1 MSEQKEKPE
10 RKERRERPDR
20 KARAERKER
29 RERPERKERP
39 ARAERRERP
48 DRKERPARGERRER
62 AAKPVKLN
70 VINEP
75 KESYTG
81 GKSSLCPGCGHD
93 QISNVI
99 ISAAWENGI
108 QPHRIAKMSGIGC
121 SSKTPA
127 YYLGQSH
134 GFNTV
139 HGRMPSVTTGAYA
152 VNKDLLYIGVSGD
165 GDSASI
171 GIGQLIHAIRRNMD
185 MVYIVENNG
194 VYGLTKGQYSAT
206 ADIGSKKKKGPINKT
221 QPIDLCA
228 LAINLG
234 CTFVARSFSGSKKQ
248 LNAILKAA
256 MSHKGFA
263 LIDVISPCVTF
274 NNNDESM
281 RSYGYVRDN
290 EITLH
295 MADYIPHFNPIPEV
309 EVPEGNFRDITL
321 HDGSTI
327 RLETISDTH
336 DPSDAVAA
344 LTALHEAE
352 TMAKHVT
359 GLLYFDSTKASLV
372 EDLGLVDTPL
382 IDIPDKELRPSE
394 AMLNKINAAYLA

>member
-1 MSEQKEKPE
+1 MSDKP
-10 RKERRERPDR
+10 
-20 KARAERKER
+20 A
-29 RERPERKERP
+29 RP
-39 ARAERRERP
+39 ARA
-48 DRKERPARGERRER
+48 
-62 AAKPVKLN
+62 VKLN
-70 VINEP
+70 VLNEP
-75 KESYTG
+75 KDSYTG
-81 GKSSLCPGCGHD
+81 GPSSLCPGCGHD
-93 QISNVI
+93 QISSVI
-99 ISAAWENGI
+99 INAAWENGI
-108 QPHRIAKMSGIGC
+108 EPHRIAKMSGIGC

-152 VNKDLLYIGVSGD
+152 INKDLLYLGVSGD

-206 ADIGSKKKKGPINKT
+206 ADVGSKKKKGPANET

-228 LAINLG
+228 MAINLG

-248 LNAILKAA
+248 LTSLIKAA

-281 RSYGYVRDN
+281 RSYGYVKEN
-290 EITLH
+290 EVTLH
-295 MADYIPHFNPIPEV
+295 MADYIPHFNPVEEI
-309 EVPEGNFRDITL
+309 EVPEGHFRDITL

-327 RLETISDTH
+327 RLETISAEH
-336 DPSDAVAA
+336 NPGDAMAA
-344 LTALHEAE
+344 LTALHNAE
-352 TMAKHVT
+352 TGGKHVT
-359 GLLYFDSTKASLV
+359 GLLYFDASKPSLAEDLALVDDPLVDVPDEVLRPDKASL
-372 EDLGLVDTPL
+372 D
-382 IDIPDKELRPSE
+382 
-394 AMLNKINAAYLA
+394 ALNAEFLS

>member
-1 MSEQKEKPE
+1 VSEQKEKPE
-10 RKERRERPDR
+10 RR
-20 KARAERKER
+20 ER

-39 ARAERRERP
+39 ARRERKERP
-48 DRKERPARGERRER
+48 DRKERPARRER
-62 AAKPVKLN
+62 QARPVKLN

-75 KESYTG
+75 KDSYTG

-99 ISAAWENGI
+99 ITAAWENGI

-206 ADIGSKKKKGPINKT
+206 ADIGSKKKKGPVNKT

-228 LAINLG
+228 MAINLG

-281 RSYGYVRDN
+281 RSYGYVKDN

-295 MADYIPHFNPIPEV
+295 MTDYIPHFNPIPEV

-327 RLETISDTH
+327 RLETISETH
-336 DPSDAVAA
+336 NPSDAVGA

-352 TMAKHVT
+352 EQAKHVT
-359 GLLYFDSTKASLV
+359 GLLYFDNTKASLA
-372 EDLGLVDTPL
+372 EDLALVDTPL
-382 IDIPDKELRPSE
+382 IDVADDDLRPSKATLDE
-394 AMLNKINAAYLA
+394 INAAFLS

>member
-1 MSEQKEKPE
+1 MSEK
-10 RKERRERPDR
+10 
-20 KARAERKER
+20 
-29 RERPERKERP
+29 P
-39 ARAERRERP
+39 ARA
-48 DRKERPARGERRER
+48 AR
-62 AAKPVKLN
+62 PVKLN

-75 KESYTG
+75 KDSYKG
-81 GKSSLCPGCGHD
+81 GPSSLCPGCGHD

-99 ISAAWENGI
+99 INAAWENGI

-206 ADIGSKKKKGPINKT
+206 ADIGSKKKKGPINET

-234 CTFVARSFSGSKKQ
+234 CTFVARSFSGAKKQ

-281 RSYGYVRDN
+281 KSYGYVKEN
-290 EITLH
+290 EVTLH
-295 MADYIPHFNPIPEV
+295 MADYIPHFNPITEV
-309 EVPEGNFRDITL
+309 DVPEGHFRDITL

-327 RLETISDTH
+327 RLETISKEH

-352 TMAKHVT
+352 TDAKHVT
-359 GLLYFDSTKASLV
+359 GLLYFDNTKASLS
-372 EDLGLVDTPL
+372 EDLGLVDKPL
-382 IDIPDKELRPSE
+382 IDVSNDELRPSKST
-394 AMLNKINAAYLA
+394 LDKINSAFLS

>member
-1 MSEQKEKPE
+1 MS
-10 RKERRERPDR
+10 D
-20 KARAERKER
+20 
-29 RERPERKERP
+29 RP
-39 ARAERRERP
+39 ARA
-48 DRKERPARGERRER
+48 
-62 AAKPVKLN
+62 VKLN
-70 VINEP
+70 VLNEP

-81 GKSSLCPGCGHD
+81 GPSSLCPGCGHD

-99 ISAAWENGI
+99 ITAAWENGLE
-108 QPHRIAKMSGIGC
+108 PHRIAKMSGIGC

-152 VNKDLLYIGVSGD
+152 INKDLLYLGVSGD

-206 ADIGSKKKKGPINKT
+206 ADVGSKKKKGPANET

-248 LNAILKAA
+248 LTSILKAA

-281 RSYGYVRDN
+281 RSYGYVKEN

-295 MADYIPHFNPIPEV
+295 MADYIPHFNPMVEI
-309 EVPEGNFRDITL
+309 EVPAGHYRDITL

-327 RLETISDTH
+327 RLETISDEH
-336 DPSDAVAA
+336 DPSNAVAA

-352 TMAKHVT
+352 AGKKHVT
-359 GLLYFDSTKASLV
+359 GLLYFDATKPSLA
-372 EDLGLVDTPL
+372 EELGLVDEAL
-382 IDIPDKELRPSE
+382 VNVPDEALRPDRASLD
-394 AMLNKINAAYLA
+394 ALNAEFLA

>member
-1 MSEQKEKPE
+1 MSDEKEKSE
-10 RKERRERPDR
+10 RKERRERPER
-20 KARAERKER
+20 KARAER

-39 ARAERRERP
+39 AR
-48 DRKERPARGERRER
+48 GERRER
-62 AAKPVKLN
+62 APRAVKLN

-295 MADYIPHFNPIPEV
+295 MTDYIPHFNPIPEV

-336 DPSDAVAA
+336 DPGNAVAA

-359 GLLYFDSTKASLV
+359 GLLYFDSTKASLA

-382 IDIPDKELRPSE
+382 IDIPDNKLRPSE
-394 AMLNKINAAYLA
+394 AMLDKINAAYLA

>member
-1 MSEQKEKPE
+1 MSDKP
-10 RKERRERPDR
+10 
-20 KARAERKER
+20 A
-29 RERPERKERP
+29 RP
-39 ARAERRERP
+39 ARA
-48 DRKERPARGERRER
+48 
-62 AAKPVKLN
+62 VKLN
-70 VINEP
+70 VLNEP
-75 KESYTG
+75 KDSYTG
-81 GKSSLCPGCGHD
+81 GPSSLCPGCGHD

-99 ISAAWENGI
+99 ITAAWENGI
-108 QPHRIAKMSGIGC
+108 EPHRIAKMSGIGC

-139 HGRMPSVTTGAYA
+139 HGRMTSVTTGAYA
-152 VNKDLLYIGVSGD
+152 INKDLLYLGVSGD

-206 ADIGSKKKKGPINKT
+206 ADVGSKKKKGPANET

-248 LNAILKAA
+248 LTSLLKAA
-256 MSHKGFA
+256 MSHKGLA

-281 RSYGYVRDN
+281 RSYGYVKEN
-290 EITLH
+290 EVTLH
-295 MADYIPHFNPIPEV
+295 MADYIPHFNPVEEV
-309 EVPEGNFRDITL
+309 EVPEGHFRDITL

-327 RLETISDTH
+327 RLETISAEH
-336 DPSDAVAA
+336 DPGNAMAA
-344 LTALHEAE
+344 LTALHDAE
-352 TMAKHVT
+352 TGGKHVT
-359 GLLYFDSTKASLV
+359 GLLYFDASKPSLA
-372 EDLGLVDTPL
+372 EDLGLVDEALLDVPNEVL
-382 IDIPDKELRPSE
+382 RPDKASLD
-394 AMLNKINAAYLA
+394 ALNAEFLS

>member
-1 MSEQKEKPE
+1 MTEK
-10 RKERRERPDR
+10 RERRERT
-20 KARAERKER
+20 
-29 RERPERKERP
+29 
-39 ARAERRERP
+39 
-48 DRKERPARGERRER
+48 
-62 AAKPVKLN
+62 VKLN

-75 KESYTG
+75 KDSYSG

-93 QISNVI
+93 QISSVI
-99 ISAAWENGI
+99 ISAAWENGVE
-108 QPHRIAKMSGIGC
+108 PHKIAKMSGIGC

-206 ADIGSKKKKGPINKT
+206 ADIGSKKKKGAINKT

-248 LNAILKAA
+248 LKALLKAA

-281 RSYGYVRDN
+281 KSYGYVKDN
-290 EITLH
+290 EVTLH
-295 MADYIPHFNPIPEV
+295 MTDYIPHFNPIAEV
-309 EVPEGNFRDITL
+309 EVPEGHFKDITL

-327 RLETISDTH
+327 RLETISEEH
-336 DPSDAVAA
+336 DPTNAMQA
-344 LTALHEAE
+344 LEALHDAE
-352 TMAKHVT
+352 TNAKHVT
-359 GLLYFDSTKASLV
+359 GLLYFDNTKASLV
-372 EDLGLVDTPL
+372 EDLGLVDLPL
-382 IDIPDKELRPSE
+382 IDVDDKELRPSKE
-394 AMLNKINAAYLA
+394 MLDKINSAFLN

>member
-1 MSEQKEKPE
+1 MS
-10 RKERRERPDR
+10 D
-20 KARAERKER
+20 
-29 RERPERKERP
+29 RP
-39 ARAERRERP
+39 ARA
-48 DRKERPARGERRER
+48 
-62 AAKPVKLN
+62 VKLN
-70 VINEP
+70 VLNEP

-81 GKSSLCPGCGHD
+81 GPSSLCPGCGHD

-99 ISAAWENGI
+99 ITAAWENGLE
-108 QPHRIAKMSGIGC
+108 PHRIAKMSGIGC

-152 VNKDLLYIGVSGD
+152 INKDLLYLGVSGD

-206 ADIGSKKKKGPINKT
+206 ADVGSKKKKGPANET

-248 LNAILKAA
+248 LTSILKAA

-281 RSYGYVRDN
+281 RSYGYVKEI

-295 MADYIPHFNPIPEV
+295 MADYIPHFNPMVEI
-309 EVPEGNFRDITL
+309 EVPEGHYRDITL

-327 RLETISDTH
+327 RLETISDEH
-336 DPSDAVAA
+336 DPSNAVAA

-352 TMAKHVT
+352 AGKKHVT
-359 GLLYFDSTKASLV
+359 GLLYFDATKPSLA
-372 EDLGLVDTPL
+372 EDLGLVDEEL
-382 IDIPDKELRPSE
+382 VDVPDEALRPDRASLD
-394 AMLNKINAAYLA
+394 ALNAEFLA

>member
-1 MSEQKEKPE
+1 M
-10 RKERRERPDR
+10 R
-20 KARAERKER
+20 
-29 RERPERKERP
+29 ERP
-39 ARAERRERP
+39 ARA
-48 DRKERPARGERRER
+48 
-62 AAKPVKLN
+62 VKLN
-70 VINEP
+70 VLNEP
-75 KESYTG
+75 KDSYTG
-81 GKSSLCPGCGHD
+81 GPSSLCPGCGHD

-99 ISAAWENGI
+99 ITAAWENGVE
-108 QPHRIAKMSGIGC
+108 PHRIAKMSGIGC

-152 VNKDLLYIGVSGD
+152 INKDLLYLGVSGD

-206 ADIGSKKKKGPINKT
+206 ADVGSKKKKGAANET

-228 LAINLG
+228 MAINLG

-248 LNAILKAA
+248 LASILKAA

-263 LIDVISPCVTF
+263 LVDVISPCVTF

-281 RSYGYVRDN
+281 RSYGYVKDN
-290 EITLH
+290 EVTLH
-295 MADYIPHFNPIPEV
+295 MADYIPHFNPMEEI
-309 EVPEGNFRDITL
+309 EVPDGHFRDITL

-327 RLETISDTH
+327 RLETISEDH
-336 DPSDAVAA
+336 DPSDAMAA
-344 LTALHEAE
+344 LTALHSAE
-352 TMAKHVT
+352 TDKKHVT
-359 GLLYFDSTKASLV
+359 GLLYFDATKPSLA
-372 EDLGLVDTPL
+372 EDLGLVDEPL
-382 IDIPDKELRPSE
+382 LDLPNEALRPDRASLD
-394 AMLNKINAAYLA
+394 ALNAEFFA

>member
-1 MSEQKEKPE
+1 MS
-10 RKERRERPDR
+10 D
-20 KARAERKER
+20 
-29 RERPERKERP
+29 RP
-39 ARAERRERP
+39 ART
-48 DRKERPARGERRER
+48 
-62 AAKPVKLN
+62 VKLN
-70 VINEP
+70 VLNEP
-75 KESYTG
+75 KDSYTG
-81 GKSSLCPGCGHD
+81 GPSSLCPGCGHD

-99 ISAAWENGI
+99 ITAAWENGLE
-108 QPHRIAKMSGIGC
+108 PHRIAKMSGIGC

-139 HGRMPSVTTGAYA
+139 HGRLPSVTTGAYA
-152 VNKDLLYIGVSGD
+152 INKDLLYLGVSGD

-206 ADIGSKKKKGPINKT
+206 ADVGSKKKKGPANET

-248 LNAILKAA
+248 LTSIIKAA

-281 RSYGYVRDN
+281 RSYGYVKEN

-295 MADYIPHFNPIPEV
+295 MADYIPHFNPMVEI
-309 EVPEGNFRDITL
+309 EVPEGHFRDITL

-327 RLETISDTH
+327 RLETISDKH
-336 DPSDAVAA
+336 DPSNAVAA

-352 TMAKHVT
+352 SDKKHVT
-359 GLLYFDSTKASLV
+359 GLLYFDATKPSLA
-372 EDLGLVDTPL
+372 EDLGLVDNAL
-382 IDIPDKELRPSE
+382 VDVPDEVLRPDRASLD
-394 AMLNKINAAYLA
+394 ALNAEFLA

>member
-1 MSEQKEKPE
+1 M
-10 RKERRERPDR
+10 R
-20 KARAERKER
+20 
-29 RERPERKERP
+29 ERP
-39 ARAERRERP
+39 ARA
-48 DRKERPARGERRER
+48 
-62 AAKPVKLN
+62 VKLN
-70 VINEP
+70 VLNEP
-75 KESYTG
+75 KDSYTG
-81 GKSSLCPGCGHD
+81 GPSSLCPGCGHD

-99 ISAAWENGI
+99 ITAAWEKGVE
-108 QPHRIAKMSGIGC
+108 PHRIAKMSGIGC

-152 VNKDLLYIGVSGD
+152 INKDLLYLGVSGD

-206 ADIGSKKKKGPINKT
+206 ADVGSKKKKGAANET

-228 LAINLG
+228 MAINLG

-248 LNAILKAA
+248 LASILKAA

-263 LIDVISPCVTF
+263 LVDVISPCVTF

-281 RSYGYVRDN
+281 RSYGYVKEN
-290 EITLH
+290 EVTLH
-295 MADYIPHFNPIPEV
+295 MADYIPHFNPMQEV
-309 EVPEGNFRDITL
+309 EVPEGHFRDITL

-327 RLETISDTH
+327 RLETISEEH
-336 DPSDAVAA
+336 DPSDAMAA

-352 TMAKHVT
+352 TGKKHVT
-359 GLLYFDSTKASLV
+359 GLLYFDSTKPSLA
-372 EDLGLVDTPL
+372 EDLGLVDEPL
-382 IDIPDKELRPSE
+382 LDLPNEALRPDRASLD
-394 AMLNKINAAYLA
+394 ALNAEFFA

>member
-1 MSEQKEKPE
+1 MSDKP
-10 RKERRERPDR
+10 
-20 KARAERKER
+20 A
-29 RERPERKERP
+29 RP
-39 ARAERRERP
+39 ARAI
-48 DRKERPARGERRER
+48 
-62 AAKPVKLN
+62 KLN
-70 VINEP
+70 VLNEP

-108 QPHRIAKMSGIGC
+108 EPHRVAKMSGIGC

-152 VNKDLLYIGVSGD
+152 INKDLLYIGVSGD

-206 ADIGSKKKKGPINKT
+206 ADIGSKKKKGEPNKT

-248 LNAILKAA
+248 LGSLLKAA

-281 RSYGYVRDN
+281 RSYGYVKEN

-295 MADYIPHFNPIPEV
+295 MTDYIPHFNPVEEI
-309 EVPEGNFRDITL
+309 EVPEGHFRDIEL

-327 RLETISDTH
+327 RLETISAEH
-336 DPSDAVAA
+336 DPGSAVAA

-352 TMAKHVT
+352 SNQKHVT
-359 GLLYFDSTKASLV
+359 GLLYFDNTKPSLA
-372 EDLGLVDTPL
+372 EDMGLVDIPL
-382 IDIPDKELRPSE
+382 VDVPNEELRPNRE
-394 AMLNKINAAYLA
+394 TLDKINAALHS

>member
-1 MSEQKEKPE
+1 MSEK
-10 RKERRERPDR
+10 RVRT
-20 KARAERKER
+20 
-29 RERPERKERP
+29 
-39 ARAERRERP
+39 
-48 DRKERPARGERRER
+48 
-62 AAKPVKLN
+62 VKLN

-75 KESYTG
+75 KDSYTG

-99 ISAAWENGI
+99 ISAAWDNAI

-139 HGRMPSVTTGAYA
+139 HGRMPSVTTGANV
-152 VNKDLLYIGVSGD
+152 VNKDLTYIGVSGD

-171 GIGQLIHAIRRNMD
+171 GIGQLIHAIRRNLD

-206 ADIGSKKKKGPINKT
+206 ADVGSKKKKGPVNET

-228 LAINLG
+228 MAINLG
-234 CTFVARSFSGSKKQ
+234 CSFVARSFSGSKKQ
-248 LNAILKAA
+248 LTALLKAA

-274 NNNDESM
+274 NNNDESL
-281 RSYGYVRDN
+281 RSYGYVKDN
-290 EITLH
+290 QAELH
-295 MADYIPHFNPIPEV
+295 SVGYIPHFSPLEQV
-309 EVPEGNFRDITL
+309 EVPAGSYRDVTL
-321 HDGSTI
+321 HDGSTM
-327 RLETISDTH
+327 RLETISEDH
-336 DPSDAVAA
+336 DIGDAVAA
-344 LTALHEAE
+344 LSALHKAD
-352 TMAKHVT
+352 ANKKHVT
-359 GLLYFDSTKASLV
+359 GILYFDGEKPALDVDLDLHETPLV
-372 EDLGLVDTPL
+372 EMGQDL
-382 IDIPDKELRPSE
+382 LRPSPE
-394 AMLNKINAAYLA
+394 QLEEVIASFRG